1 MCPWILT
8 LPHLSSGEGAG
19 VDELLPHP
27 RARNVALIDHGFPSD
42 RLMGPRRDQGVDVVV
57 RMTNG
62 ASAWA
67 ETAAFVTASKEDAA
81 LPVEIRDPDG
91 RLRRILDPLRAVSEV
106 P

>member
-1 MCPWILT
+1 MCPWILA

-42 RLMGPRRDQGVDVVV
+42 RLMGPRRDKDVHVLV
-57 RMTNG
+57 WKTLG
-62 ASAWA
+62 AAARA
-67 ETAAFVTASKEDAA
+67 EAGAFVTASKEDAA